1 MRNYLDLHRHAAV
14 RLALLA
20 NPNAALRLLI
30 AHAISASG
38 NWSVKPDRQRTEGEA
53 IAASLAASPA
63 QIAFEKEREKV
74 RKLGGLDGADGD
86 EVAVCCGTT
95 GDDEATTQIF
105 ARLARLSEANLARV
119 AAFVMAETLAV
130 GSAAVDTV
138 GVGAGLKPRDRVFL
152 LPLLTRRCFLLGCQ
166 DGQVGVGQMHAFV
179 NGAQVMPCEFA
190 RTTCHLADED
200 DKLTLQ
206 MIDVGIIELRFNS
219 RVL

>member
-30 AHAISASG
+30 AHAIAASG

-74 RKLGGLDGADGD
+74 RKLVGLDGADGD
-86 EVAVCCGTT
+86 EDAVCCGTT

-130 GSAAVDTV
+130 GSAVVDTV
-138 GVGAGLKPRDRVFL
+138 GVGAGLKPRDHWSPDETFYGL
-152 LPLLTRRCFLLGCQ
+152 LRDR
-166 DGQVGVGQMHAFV
+166 DAV
-179 NGAQVMPCEFA
+179 NGMLAEVA
-190 RTTCHLADED
+190 GKKLADKSLTTKVKD
-200 DKLTLQ
+200 QKAMLAKLVLERPDWAPGW
-206 MIDVGIIELRFNS
+206 MRFPATAA
-219 RVL
+219 

>member
-30 AHAISASG
+30 AHAIAASG

-63 QIAFEKEREKV
+63 QIAFEKEREGPSG
-74 RKLGGLDGADGD
+74 RGWTAQTATGRHG
-86 EVAVCCGTT
+86 VAAAT

-138 GVGAGLKPRDRVFL
+138 GVGAGRSPAITGRRTKPS
-152 LPLLTRRCFLLGCQ
+152 TACSGT
-166 DGQVGVGQMHAFV
+166 A
-179 NGAQVMPCEFA
+179 MP
-190 RTTCHLADED
+190 
-200 DKLTLQ
+200 
-206 MIDVGIIELRFNS
+206 
-219 RVL
+219 